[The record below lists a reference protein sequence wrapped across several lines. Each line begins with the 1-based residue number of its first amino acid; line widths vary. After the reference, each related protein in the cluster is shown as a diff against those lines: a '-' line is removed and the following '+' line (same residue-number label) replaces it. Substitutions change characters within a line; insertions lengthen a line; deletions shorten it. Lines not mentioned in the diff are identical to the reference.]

1 MNQKKKEI
9 VKEIFSPVIRKF
21 QRIQI
26 QTHYKDEC
34 WSIDLIDRSNLSKYN
49 KNYKFIFT
57 IIDNHTKYAWAI
69 PLKDKSGKS
78 TTTALKSLIE
88 KEKRKPHK
96 IWSDRGKEFYNTT
109 FLHYLKE
116 QNIQIYST
124 HSDLKAVF
132 VERFNRT
139 LLDLIK
145 EPMYIEGKGSWLNH
159 LDAALDKY
167 NNRVHGTTKM
177 TPFEMSFK
185 TAIRATTTAIAIA
198 ASRTASPNL
207 IPNNNKLRAASREL
221 SHTASPKFQV
231 GDFVRVPD
239 KRNIYSKG
247 YTTNWNRE
255 LFKIHSISKTNPVTY
270 TLNDEN
276 GDIIQGKY
284 YEQELLRSIFDFDSN
299 NKTLESMN
307 IFHKFE

>member
-1 MNQKKKEI
+1 MKEKKKKI
-9 VKEIFSPVIRKF
+9 ATEIFSPVIKKF
-21 QRIQI
+21 QTIQI

-34 WSIDLIDRSNLSKYN
+34 WSIDLIDRSSLSKYY
-49 KNYKFIFT
+49 KNYKFIFR

-69 PLKDKSGKS
+69 PIKDKSGKS

-88 KEKRKPHK
+88 KAKRKPDK
-96 IWSDRGKEFYNTT
+96 IWSDRGKEFYNKT
-109 FLHYLKE
+109 FLDFLK
-116 QNIQIYST
+116 QNEIQIYST

-145 EPMYIEGKGSWLNH
+145 ESMFIEGKGNWLNH
-159 LDAALDKY
+159 INNALDKY

-177 TPFEMSFK
+177 TPFEMSTNQK
-185 TAIRATTTAIAIA
+185 PIT
-198 ASRTASPNL
+198 NL
-207 IPNNNKLRAASREL
+207 IISNNNKKL
-221 SHTASPKFQV
+221 PKFQM

-239 KRNIYSKG
+239 ERNLYSKG

-255 LFKIHSISKTNPVTY
+255 LFKIHKINPTNPVTY
-270 TLNDEN
+270 GLVDEN
-276 GDIIQGKY
+276 IEQIEGKY
-284 YEQELLRSIFDFDSN
+284 YEQELLGSVFNFKSN

-307 IFHKFE
+307 NFHHSEAALR

>member
-1 MNQKKKEI
+1 MSEKKKEI
-9 VKEIFSPVIRKF
+9 AKEIFSPVIKKF

-34 WSIDLIDRSNLSKYN
+34 WSIDLIDRSSLAKYN

-78 TTTALKSLIE
+78 TTTAFKKLIE
-88 KEKRKPHK
+88 TSERKPHK
-96 IWSDRGKEFYNTT
+96 IWSDRGKAFYNQT
-109 FLHYLKE
+109 FLHYLNE

-124 HSDLKAVF
+124 NSDLKAVF

-145 EPMYIEGKGSWLNH
+145 EPMYIEGKACWLNH
-159 LDAALDKY
+159 LDAATEKY

-177 TPFEMSFK
+177 TPFED
-185 TAIRATTTAIAIA
+185 
-198 ASRTASPNL
+198 
-207 IPNNNKLRAASREL
+207 NNQPIDPPTFVNKPKQ
-221 SHTASPKFQV
+221 PKFQV
-231 GDFVRVPD
+231 GDYVRVPD
-239 KRNIYSKG
+239 KRNLYSKG

-255 LFKIHSISKTNPVTY
+255 LFKIQKINNTNPVTY
-270 TLNDEN
+270 GLVDEN
-276 GDIIQGKY
+276 NELRERKH
-284 YEQELLRSIFDFDSN
+284 YEQELLRSICNFKSN
-299 NKTLESMN
+299 NKALESMN
-307 IFHKFE
+307 IFHRYE

>member
-1 MNQKKKEI
+1 MNEKKEI
-9 VKEIFSPVIRKF
+9 AKEIFSPVIKKF

-34 WSIDLIDRSNLSKYN
+34 WSIDLIDRSSLSKYN

-78 TTTALKSLIE
+78 TTAAFKKLIE
-88 KEKRKPHK
+88 TSKRKPDK
-96 IWSDRGKEFYNTT
+96 IWSDRGKEFYNKT
-109 FLHYLKE
+109 FLDFLK
-116 QNIQIYST
+116 QNEIQIYST
-124 HSDLKAVF
+124 NSDLKAVF

-145 EPMYIEGKGSWLNH
+145 KPMYIEGKACWLNH
-159 LDAALDKY
+159 INSALDKY

-177 TPFEMSFK
+177 TPFEMV
-185 TAIRATTTAIAIA
+185 TNT
-198 ASRTASPNL
+198 
-207 IPNNNKLRAASREL
+207 NKIINIKIIKNEKI
-221 SHTASPKFQV
+221 PKFQV
-231 GDFVRVPD
+231 GDYVRVPD

-255 LFKIHSISKTNPVTY
+255 LFKIHSINSTNPVTY
-270 TLNDEN
+270 TLEDEN
-276 GDIIQGKY
+276 KEIIQGKY
-284 YEQELLRSIFDFDSN
+284 YEQELLRSVFNFKSN
-299 NKTLESMN
+299 QKVLESMN
-307 IFHKFE
+307 FFHQFE

>member
-9 VKEIFSPVIRKF
+9 VKEIFSPVIKKF

-34 WSIDLIDRSNLSKYN
+34 WSIDLIDRSSLSKYN

-96 IWSDRGKEFYNTT
+96 IWSDKGKEFYNTT

-145 EPMYIEGKGSWLNH
+145 EPMYIEGKGNWLNH

-177 TPFEMSFK
+177 TPFEMSFN
-185 TAIRATTTAIAIA
+185 TLIRATTTAIAIA
-198 ASRTASPNL
+198 ASR
-207 IPNNNKLRAASREL
+207 K
-221 SHTASPKFQV
+221 ASPKFQV

-255 LFKIHSISKTNPVTY
+255 LFKIHSINKTNPVTY

-276 GDIIQGKY
+276 GEIIQGKY
-284 YEQELLRSIFDFDSN
+284 YEQELLRSIFNFDSN

>member
-1 MNQKKKEI
+1 MNQNTGLRDSSRKTEI
-9 VKEIFSPVIRKF
+9 VKEIFSPVIKKF

-34 WSIDLIDRSNLSKYN
+34 WSIDLIDRSSLSKYN

-78 TTTALKSLIE
+78 TTTAIKNLIE

-159 LDAALDKY
+159 LDAALQKY

-177 TPFEMSFK
+177 TPFE
-185 TAIRATTTAIAIA
+185 
-198 ASRTASPNL
+198 ASNNSLLPSNNN
-207 IPNNNKLRAASREL
+207 NNNKVPRDSYRSFAQSFAQSF
-221 SHTASPKFQV
+221 AKFQV
-231 GDFVRVPD
+231 GDYVRVPD

-255 LFKIHSISKTNPVTY
+255 LFKIHSINKTNPVTN

-276 GDIIQGKY
+276 GEIIQGKY

>member
-1 MNQKKKEI
+1 MNMNQKAELCKEQI
-9 VKEIFSPVIRKF
+9 AKEIFSPVIKKS

-57 IIDNHTKYAWAI
+57 IIDIHTKYAWAI

-145 EPMYIEGKGSWLNH
+145 EPMYIEGKGNWLNH

-177 TPFEMSFK
+177 TPFEANKKPIDPPTFV
-185 TAIRATTTAIAIA
+185 
-198 ASRTASPNL
+198 
-207 IPNNNKLRAASREL
+207 NKLKQ
-221 SHTASPKFQV
+221 PKFQV

-255 LFKIHSISKTNPVTY
+255 LFKIHSINKTNPVTY

-276 GDIIQGKY
+276 GEIIQGKY
-284 YEQELLRSIFDFDSN
+284 YEQELLGSIFDFDSN

>member
-1 MNQKKKEI
+1 MNEKKET
-9 VKEIFSPVIRKF
+9 VKEIFSPVIKKF

-34 WSIDLIDRSNLSKYN
+34 WSIDLIDRSSLAKYN

-78 TTTALKSLIE
+78 TTTAFKSLIE
-88 KEKRKPHK
+88 KAKRKPDK
-96 IWSDRGKEFYNTT
+96 IWSDKGKEFYNKT
-109 FLHYLKE
+109 FLDFLKE
-116 QNIQIYST
+116 QNIHIYST
-124 HSDLKAVF
+124 NSGLKAVF
-132 VERFNRT
+132 VECFNRT

-145 EPMYIEGKGSWLNH
+145 EPMYIEGKACWLNH
-159 LDAALDKY
+159 LDTAMEKY

-177 TPFEMSFK
+177 TPFEMVTNTNK
-185 TAIRATTTAIAIA
+185 I
-198 ASRTASPNL
+198 
-207 IPNNNKLRAASREL
+207 NNIKIIKNEKL
-221 SHTASPKFQV
+221 PKFQV
-231 GDFVRVPD
+231 GDYVRVPD

-255 LFKIHSISKTNPVTY
+255 LFKIHKINPTNPVTY
-270 TLNDEN
+270 GLVDEN
-276 GDIIQGKY
+276 NEQIEGKY
-284 YEQELLRSIFDFDSN
+284 YEQELLRSVFNFKSN

-307 IFHKFE
+307 IFHRYE